1 MDINSEEGNL
11 EALCDK
17 HQDSFLRI
25 HVKYEA
31 RPKPRTKRNLKRF
44 CLLVDFFG
52 NEISYLYYRPIHQNT
67 FDK

>member
-31 RPKPRTKRNLKRF
+31 RPKPRTKKIKKILFTREF
-44 CLLVDFFG
+44 FFG
-52 NEISYLYYRPIHQNT
+52 NEISY
-67 FDK
+67 

>member
-31 RPKPRTKRNLKRF
+31 WPKPGTYKNKK
-44 CLLVDFFG
+44 DFVYSRKFFPVMDFTIYG
-52 NEISYLYYRPIHQNT
+52 FSHYI
-67 FDK
+67 

>member
-31 RPKPRTKRNLKRF
+31 RPKPRMNEKIKRF
-44 CLLVDFFG
+44 LFTRGIFPVMYFQ
-52 NEISYLYYRPIHQNT
+52 IYLIPYCFENS
-67 FDK
+67 